1 MINLQEKPEH
11 VLLVGVETLENSENF
26 ESSMEELADLTQ
38 TADGLVIE
46 QLTQKRERPD
56 NRYLIGSGKL
66 EELRLLIERSEIDTV
81 IFNERLSPRQNIN
94 LEESLGVKVIDR
106 MQLILDIFARRA
118 RSHEGMLQVEQAQ
131 LNYMLPR
138 LIGKGVS
145 LSRQAGGIGSKGP
158 GESQL
163 ELDRRYIRI
172 RIENIERQLKKVE
185 KTRKTIRQ
193 KRNESGIFKIGLIG
207 YTNAG
212 KTSILNALTDKVQY
226 EKDELFATLDVTT
239 KIVQLKGEFTVS
251 LTDTVGFIQDLPT
264 ELIKAFKSTLEES
277 LNVDLLI
284 HVIDASNPHHQIHEE
299 TVEKIRD
306 ELVMEDIPV
315 LNIYNKIDKTE
326 NFVSTVTPS
335 VQLSIK
341 SENGPKEFC
350 QAVLDKLLEMFT
362 KAVLKLPYT
371 DAYKLPKLRRMMIV
385 DELEEKENFYLL
397 SGYISPDLVWQ
408 IEKYQ

>member
-1 MINLQEKPEH
+1 MINLQEKKEH
-11 VLLVGVETLENSENF
+11 VLLVGVETSENSENF

-299 TVEKIRD
+299 TIEKIRD

-362 KAVLKLPYT
+362 KVVLKLPYT